1 MLNIMPKS
9 WLKFN
14 YRPIVVWLAVFLT
27 AFIPMYLKFPVLF
40 VSGTFVTVRLEDF
53 LLFGLYLLLG
63 LVYWQKRKE
72 KIVAR
77 FAPLFLFFYLFGF
90 LSVGISFFGFGYLD
104 LKLGLLHWARRVEY
118 MSIFFLGLLF
128 PFSKEELKRVLAVA
142 VAVSCLISLYALGQR
157 YWSFPA
163 ISTINS
169 ELSKGL
175 VYQLTA
181 FDRVNSTFSGH
192 YDLAAYLLMHIPVL
206 LGLLVFIFEGRK
218 NRKTWLLIIFLGVVV
233 GLNFY
238 VLVMTAAR
246 LSFVALIAST
256 LLLFVFLKKWRWLL
270 LAGLIFVGSM
280 LYPSELRNRFV
291 STIRVNIQKTWT
303 GYKSNNS
310 VQEKRSLLNIPTLPA
325 DNKRVGSVGVDS
337 ADIVPGEPTN
347 ATDLGVFRSLDIRLK
362 VEWPKALTAF
372 KRNPVTGMGYSS
384 LGLATDNDWLRA
396 LGETGVV
403 GLVMFVGII
412 TVVGKQL
419 LIYSK
424 GNKTS
429 FFVSRTALAVF
440 FGFLINSLFIDVF
453 EASKIAILFWLYFGI
468 IVGYLNK
475 NYEKKV

>member
-1 MLNIMPKS
+1 MRNIMPKS

-14 YRPIVVWLAVFLT
+14 YRPVVVWLAVFLT
-27 AFIPMYLKFPVLF
+27 AFIPMYLKFSILF

-63 LVYWQKRKE
+63 LTYWSRRKE
-72 KIVAR
+72 KTVVR
-77 FAPLFLFFYLFGF
+77 FAPLFSLFFLFGL
-90 LSVGISFFGFGYLD
+90 LSVLISFFGFGYLD
-104 LKLGLLHWARRVEY
+104 LKLGLLHWARRIEY

-128 PFSKEELKRVLAVA
+128 PFSKDELKRVLAVA
-142 VAVSCLISLYALGQR
+142 IAVSCLISLYALGQR
-157 YWSFPA
+157 YWSYPA

-175 VYQLTA
+175 VYQLTV

-192 YDLAAYLLMHIPVL
+192 YDLAAYLLMHIPLL
-206 LGLLVFIFEGRK
+206 LGLLVYLFEGK
-218 NRKTWLLIIFLGVVV
+218 KSKKTWVLMILLVMIVA
-233 GLNFY
+233 LNFY

-256 LLLFVFLKKWRWLL
+256 FSLFVLLKKWRWLL
-270 LAGLIFVGSM
+270 LAALIFIGSM
-280 LYPSELRNRFV
+280 IYPSELRNRFV
-291 STIRVNIQKTWT
+291 STIRVNVQKTWT

-347 ATDLGVFRSLDIRLK
+347 TTDLGVFRSLDIRLK
-362 VEWPKALTAF
+362 VEWPRALVAF
-372 KRNPVTGMGYSS
+372 KRNPLTGMGYSS

-396 LGETGVV
+396 LGETGIV
-403 GLVMFVGII
+403 GLVMLVGIVM
-412 TVVGKQL
+412 VVGRQL
-419 LIYSK
+419 LIYSRSDK
-424 GNKTS
+424 IT
-429 FFVSRTALAVF
+429 FFVSRTALAIYL
-440 FGFLINSLFIDVF
+440 GFLVNSLFIDVF

-475 NYEKKV
+475 GNEKKI